1 MTKLYAIKLAR
12 RLGLT
17 VAVSFVVSVFAF
29 YFFSAHWW
37 PQGGATD
44 VILVDERPPGANVP
58 GWTLSDSLW
67 DLGFLTAGLI
77 LLGVAALGFLLLLS
91 WGISK
96 MRKGRGT
103 IHGAR

>member
-37 PQGGATD
+37 PQDGPENW
-44 VILVDERPPGANVP
+44 IVDPERPLGANVP

-67 DLGFLTAGLI
+67 DLGFLTAGLV

-96 MRKGRGT
+96 MLKGKGNNT
-103 IHGAR
+103 WD